1 MKLLV
6 ATNNKAKQQE
16 FFQILSKTN
25 FELVFPVD
33 VGLSDLDV
41 DETGE
46 SFAENAWLKACEFAR
61 LSGLLSVADDSGL
74 EVEALGGEPGIH
86 SKRFSSGT
94 DADRC
99 LKIISLLNGQKNRS
113 AHFRSVLVLVDP
125 AVKINPDFSAHH
137 QDLVFEGLFTGTIAP
152 VMSGNEGFGYDPIF
166 IPEGETK
173 TVSELGQDYKNQHSH
188 RAQAIKK
195 LAEYLEGLNH
205 A

>member
-16 FFQILSKTN
+16 FSQILSQTN
-25 FELVFPVD
+25 FELVFPED

-41 DETGE
+41 AETGE
-46 SFAENAWLKACEFAR
+46 SFVENAWIKAQEFAR

-74 EVEALGGEPGIH
+74 EVEALGGAPGIH

-94 DADRC
+94 DEDRC
-99 LKIISLLNGQKNRS
+99 KKIISLLDGQENRR

-125 AVKINPDFSAHH
+125 KEKVDPDFSKHQ
-137 QDLVFEGLFTGTIAP
+137 QDLVFEGIFAGTIAFAI
-152 VMSGNEGFGYDPIF
+152 SGKEGFGYDPIF

-173 TVSELGQDYKNQHSH
+173 TVAELGQDYKNQHSH
-188 RAQAIKK
+188 RAQAIQK
-195 LAEYLEGLNH
+195 LAEYLERQNN

>member
-16 FFQILSKTN
+16 FSQILSKTN
-25 FELVFPVD
+25 FELVFPID
-33 VGLSDLDV
+33 VGLNELEV

-46 SFAENAWLKACEFAR
+46 SFVENAWLKACEFAG

-74 EVEALGGEPGIH
+74 EVEALDGAPGIS
-86 SKRFSSGT
+86 SKRFHSGS

-99 LKIISLLNGQKNRS
+99 LKIISLLDGQENRK

-125 AVKINPDFSAHH
+125 AKKIDPDFSKHQ
-137 QDLVFEGLFTGTIAP
+137 QDLVFEGLFTGTIAFGL
-152 VMSGNEGFGYDPIF
+152 SGNEGFGYDPIF

-173 TVSELGQDYKNQHSH
+173 TVSELGQNYKNEHSH

-195 LAEYLEGLNH
+195 LAEYLEGQTH